1 MVVNDDVGCLNSRGV
16 LAFFAGKPAPT
27 EDVTSRSRAKPVIVA
42 AIENEANMGYL
53 LVVTLIQAFSFS
65 LIGEYLAG
73 HVDSY
78 FAVLVRVLLAGLVF
92 IPLTRWRSVEPSFMR
107 GMLVIG
113 ALQFGVTYVCLYLS
127 FRVLTVPEVL
137 LFTILTPLHVTLI
150 EDALNHRFNPWALV
164 AALVAVLGAAV
175 IRYDR
180 ISPDFLMGFLLL
192 QLANFTYAAGQVMYK
207 HLVAR
212 HPSDLPHYRRFGY
225 FYLGALLVVLPA
237 FLLFG
242 KSNFLPEAPLQWAVL
257 LFLGLVSTAL
267 GLYWWNKGACLVNG
281 GTLAVMNNLH
291 VPVGLLLNLLIWN
304 EDEELG
310 RLLLGGLVI
319 IGAVWISRLGV
330 RRKSLA

>member
-1 MVVNDDVGCLNSRGV
+1 
-16 LAFFAGKPAPT
+16 
-27 EDVTSRSRAKPVIVA
+27 
-42 AIENEANMGYL
+42 MGYL

-78 FAVLVRVLLAGLVF
+78 FAVLVRVVLAGLVF
-92 IPLTRWRSVEPSFMR
+92 IPLTRWRSVEPAFMR
-107 GMLVIG
+107 GMLMIG

-150 EDALNHRFNPWALV
+150 EDALNRRFNPWALV
-164 AALVAVLGAAV
+164 AALVAVAGAAV
-175 IRYDR
+175 IRFDQ
-180 ISPDFLMGFLLL
+180 ITPNFLGGFLLL

-212 HPSDLPHYRRFGY
+212 YPSDLPHYRRFGY
-225 FYLGALLVVLPA
+225 FYLGALIVVLPA
-237 FLLFG
+237 FLMFG
-242 KSNFLPEAPLQWAVL
+242 KANFLPEAPLQWGVL
-257 LFLGLVSTAL
+257 VFLGLVSTAL
-267 GLYWWNKGACLVNG
+267 GMYWWNKGACLVQG

-304 EDEELG
+304 QHEPLG
-310 RLLLGGLVI
+310 RLALGGLVI
-319 IGAVWISRLGV
+319 VGAVWISRLGA
-330 RRKSLA
+330 RKQPAPH

>member
-1 MVVNDDVGCLNSRGV
+1 
-16 LAFFAGKPAPT
+16 
-27 EDVTSRSRAKPVIVA
+27 
-42 AIENEANMGYL
+42 MGYL
-53 LVVTLIQAFSFS
+53 LFVTLIQAFSFS

-78 FAVLVRVLLAGLVF
+78 FAVLVRVVLAGLVF
-92 IPLTRWRSVEPSFMR
+92 IPLTRWRSVEPAFMR

-150 EDALNHRFNPWALV
+150 EDALNRRFNPWALV

-192 QLANFTYAAGQVMYK
+192 QLANFTFAAGQVMYK

-237 FLLFG
+237 FLMFG

-304 EDEELG
+304 QHEELG

-319 IGAVWISRLGV
+319 LAAVWISRLGI
-330 RRKSLA
+330 RQPATAT

>member
-1 MVVNDDVGCLNSRGV
+1 
-16 LAFFAGKPAPT
+16 
-27 EDVTSRSRAKPVIVA
+27 
-42 AIENEANMGYL
+42 MGYL
-53 LVVTLIQAFSFS
+53 LFVTLIQAFSFS

-92 IPLTRWRSVEPSFMR
+92 IPLTRWRSVEPAFMR
-107 GMLVIG
+107 GMLLIG

-150 EDALNHRFNPWALV
+150 EDALNRRFNPWALV

-237 FLLFG
+237 FLMFG

-304 EDEELG
+304 QHEELG

-319 IGAVWISRLGV
+319 LAAVWISRLGI
-330 RRKSLA
+330 RQPATAT

>member
-1 MVVNDDVGCLNSRGV
+1 
-16 LAFFAGKPAPT
+16 
-27 EDVTSRSRAKPVIVA
+27 
-42 AIENEANMGYL
+42 MGYL
-53 LVVTLIQAFSFS
+53 LIVTLIQAFSFS

-78 FAVLVRVLLAGLVF
+78 FAVLVRVVLAGLIF
-92 IPLTRWRSVEPSFMR
+92 LPLTRWRSVEPAFMR
-107 GMLVIG
+107 SMLVIG

-150 EDALNHRFNPWALV
+150 EDALNRRFNPWALV
-164 AALVAVLGAAV
+164 AALVAVAGAAV
-175 IRYDR
+175 IRFDQ
-180 ISPDFLMGFLLL
+180 ITPNFLMGFLLL
-192 QLANFTYAAGQVMYK
+192 QLANFTYAAGHVMYK

-212 HPSDLPHYRRFGY
+212 YPSDQPHYRRFGY

-242 KSNFLPEAPLQWAVL
+242 KADFLPQAPLQWGVL

-267 GLYWWNKGACLVNG
+267 GMYWWNKGACLVNG
-281 GTLAVMNNLH
+281 GTLAVVNNLH

-304 EDEELG
+304 QHEPLG
-310 RLLLGGLVI
+310 RLAVGGLVI
-319 IGAVWISRLGV
+319 LGAVWISRLGV
-330 RRKSLA
+330 KPRPGVQSAL